1 MLPQTHK
8 AQRCT
13 VQLGDISLEVAML
26 PDGSY
31 RLSYV
36 QASEVVDK
44 NRNSVLRFCRSKYLK
59 SLLGED
65 FEGYTPSDGISIE
78 GANRPITP
86 ITFELACL
94 YWQKCAAE
102 GNIKAR
108 ALVIALLKRSLYD
121 LADAAFGIPHHN
133 QERDR
138 LLAEDLSD
146 AGVARI
152 EVASQSLAQQQLSS
166 RQPETLTE
174 RELKLKI
181 QLAEL
186 DLERERLQHRQD
198 KNPFPAKDIDKI
210 GVAPW
215 QVTSWAQ
222 KTLGWSDASATNQLL
237 RQLGYGL
244 KSKHWLTVKII
255 GDLWVMP
262 HSSFNSLV
270 EVVEKFKSGQSWH

>member
-1 MLPQTHK
+1 MLSQTHK

-13 VQLGDISLEVAML
+13 IELGDISLEVAML
-26 PDGSY
+26 PDGTY
-31 RLSYV
+31 RMSYV

-44 NRNSVLRFCRSKYLK
+44 SRNSMLRFCRSNYLK

-65 FEGYTPSDGISIE
+65 FECYTPGGEISIE

-121 LADAAFGIPHHN
+121 LADAAFGIPRHDH
-133 QERDR
+133 ERAS

-152 EVASQSLAQQQLSS
+152 EVTSQSLAEQQLSLG
-166 RQPETLTE
+166 QPETFIE

-186 DLERERLQHRQD
+186 ELERDRLQHRRD
-198 KNPFPAKDIDKI
+198 KNPFPAKEINKI
-210 GVAPW
+210 GVAP
-215 QVTSWAQ
+215 
-222 KTLGWSDASATNQLL
+222 
-237 RQLGYGL
+237 
-244 KSKHWLTVKII
+244 
-255 GDLWVMP
+255 
-262 HSSFNSLV
+262 
-270 EVVEKFKSGQSWH
+270 